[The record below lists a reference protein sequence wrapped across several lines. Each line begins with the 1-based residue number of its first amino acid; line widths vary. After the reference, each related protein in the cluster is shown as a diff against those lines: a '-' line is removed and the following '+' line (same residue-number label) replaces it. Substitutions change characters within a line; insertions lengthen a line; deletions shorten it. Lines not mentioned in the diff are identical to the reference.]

1 MQPHHQQPETS
12 REQPDRSF
20 FGTQTVMQANTPRQF
35 QLPLITLEILN
46 RSIHLISWNAAPLH
60 HHIHPTNEEIIGRGL
75 QWHLKV
81 YKKLCTFTLQCS
93 NERPSHWINVVCD
106 VVVCLLGGRAKG
118 LVGPP
123 KRRSAGHPSFV
134 GGVSLHFTPLHATT
148 RLCMANCICNCHKVT
163 KWHFMIV
170 INNEMM
176 TVIKNK

>member
-35 QLPLITLEILN
+35 QLPLITLEILY
-46 RSIHLISWNAAPLH
+46 RSIHLISSSPASIQQMRRSL
-60 HHIHPTNEEIIGRGL
+60 EGGL

-93 NERPSHWINVVCD
+93 NERPSHWINVVFD

-118 LVGPP
+118 LAGPP
-123 KRRSAGHPSFV
+123 KRRSAGHPCFV